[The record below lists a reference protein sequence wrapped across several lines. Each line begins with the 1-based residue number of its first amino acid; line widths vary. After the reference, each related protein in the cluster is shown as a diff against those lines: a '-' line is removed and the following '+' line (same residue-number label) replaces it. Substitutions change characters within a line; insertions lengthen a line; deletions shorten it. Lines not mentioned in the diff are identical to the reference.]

1 MISVVQKRAKYIVC
15 LGMPA
20 VNNNKID
27 IISTFQPLF
36 KSAPKVCPRMRTV
49 IISTFQ
55 PLFKSAPKVCP
66 GMPAVNNNNNN
77 DSSAQHAH
85 CQCVYCSW
93 ECFGGVYC
101 SLGMFGNV
109 WECFGGIYCSL
120 GMFGNV
126 LEESI
131 VLWEYLL
138 FGVGA
143 PLDHYYGEFEW
154 TEFLNFV

>member
-1 MISVVQKRAKYIVC
+1 
-15 LGMPA
+15 MP
-20 VNNNKID
+20 VNNGNLLEEPF
-27 IISTFQPLF
+27 IIAHF
-36 KSAPKVCPRMRTV
+36 VY
-49 IISTFQ
+49 
-55 PLFKSAPKVCP
+55 
-66 GMPAVNNNNNN
+66 NNNRKRLHTPRRQRCEPFIIAHFVYNNNESSAQHAHCQWEPFGGVCTHRRHN

-138 FGVGA
+138 FEAGG
-143 PLDHYYGEFEW
+143 PCNLYL
-154 TEFLNFV
+154 T

>member
-1 MISVVQKRAKYIVC
+1 MLFKKRAKYIVC

-27 IISTFQPLF
+27 
-36 KSAPKVCPRMRTV
+36 

-138 FGVGA
+138 FGPGGPCNLYCSASVS
-143 PLDHYYGEFEW
+143 LY
-154 TEFLNFV
+154 FLLNL